1 MKMMTILILEIVVM
15 MMMMMM
21 MKHYF
26 YLTERVDNVDNRGCR
41 QKSGCHGTHSIGPIK
56 HG

>member
-1 MKMMTILILEIVVM
+1 MMTILILEIVV
-15 MMMMMM
+15 MMMM

-26 YLTERVDNVDNRGCR
+26 YLTERVDNLDNSGCR